1 MGPLEPLFS
10 GTPVPQVGRE
20 VGRVYGNEVNWL
32 WPSGRRRRGGGGGV
46 VAASR
51 PLVSLRKQQQ

>member
-1 MGPLEPLFS
+1 MIMIEVTQWAPEFS

-32 WPSGRRRRGGGGGV
+32 WPSGRR
-46 VAASR
+46 AD
-51 PLVSLRKQQQ
+51 P